1 MKALG
6 GRIPARISRGWILP
20 LTISLAAAVFW
31 VVFLGQAEDSVFGKV
46 PILDEVYYLD
56 QAAARTKDP
65 SGAPEPFFVSPLYP
79 LLIAMTGSGESVPDS
94 RVFPPGQ
101 LRGIRLFQIGCW
113 LGVVIFLRLI
123 AGRVMA
129 REMDPG
135 WKNDLILW
143 LPAVLFALYRPAAV
157 YTVSILLE
165 LPLLLLVTA
174 SIYLMTRLWDSVGED
189 RGPGRGFLM
198 SLILGVVLG
207 LAGLL
212 RGTAL
217 LLLVPALV
225 LVARNATGG
234 KARLGQVLLVPA
246 TVLAVLAPAVIHN
259 SRIAGRL
266 TSPTL
271 NAGVNL
277 FIGNGPEAN
286 GFYVAVVPGDWR
298 HDPAGREYLAERRGG
313 PVPSLATADRIWGR
327 EAWRSMTGNPARTAG
342 LWLKKVWLHLQ
353 GWEID
358 QLTPLTGWRNAAPV
372 LAWMPVPFS
381 LLVALGLGGMAG
393 RWRDQRVRWLAAA
406 LAVLVAGQS
415 LFFVVSRYRLVLVP
429 VLCLLATVGLV
440 EILRKNHGAVLVSLL
455 AVLVTI
461 PWGLEGTRNMW
472 RAQALANEALRWAEI
487 GAQGNT
493 EDSILARETAENLY
507 RESLANKAA
516 GPAPWLG
523 LAALLI
529 ADGQRGEAAGIL
541 AEGALVSFRNLEIN
555 KALLALW
562 LEDGRRIEALELTRA
577 ILADHPRDA
586 DTLHNRT
593 VLLAEAGR
601 GEEALEVAGNLIS
614 AHPGDARGYIDLG
627 IILARA
633 GRRRE
638 ARAVFEQGL
647 VVVPGNPLL
656 QQNLDLLEN

>member
-1 MKALG
+1 MKDPG
-6 GRIPARISRGWILP
+6 GRTPARISRGWIWP
-20 LTISLAAAVFW
+20 LTVFLAAAVFW

-65 SGAPEPFFVSPLYP
+65 SVASEPYFVSPLYP

-101 LRGIRLFQIGCW
+101 LRGIRLFQIACW
-113 LGVVIFLRLI
+113 LGVVILLRLI
-123 AGRVMA
+123 AGRFMGRA
-129 REMDPG
+129 TEPG
-135 WKNDLILW
+135 WKKDLILW

-165 LPLLLLVTA
+165 MPLVLLVTA
-174 SIYLMTRLWDSVGED
+174 AVYLMTRLED
-189 RGPGRGFLM
+189 RVNGPGRGVVFP
-198 SLILGVVLG
+198 LILGVVLG
-207 LAGLL
+207 LGGLF

-225 LVARNATGG
+225 LAARNAADR
-234 KARLGQVLLVPA
+234 KAAIGRVLLVLA
-246 TVLAVLAPAVIHN
+246 AVVFVLSPAVIHN

-266 TSPTL
+266 TGPTL

-298 HDPAGREYLAERRGG
+298 HDPAGREYLAERQGG
-313 PVPSLATADRIWGR
+313 PIPSLATADRIWGR
-327 EAWRSMTGNPARTAG
+327 EALRTMVGNPARTAG

-358 QLTPLTGWRNAAPV
+358 QLTPLTGWRNAAPI
-372 LAWMPVPFS
+372 LAWMPVPFA

-415 LFFVVSRYRLVLVP
+415 LFFVVSRYRLALVP
-429 VLCLLATVGLV
+429 ILCLLATVGLV
-440 EILRKNHGAVLVSLL
+440 EILRKNRRAVLVSLL
-455 AVLVTI
+455 AVLVTV

-487 GAQGNT
+487 GDQGNT
-493 EDSILARETAENLY
+493 EDSASAREIAENLY

-529 ADGQRGEAAGIL
+529 EDGQREEAAGIL
-541 AEGALVSFRNLEIN
+541 AEGALVTFRNLEIN
-555 KALLALW
+555 KVLLALW
-562 LEDGRRIEALELTRA
+562 LEDGRRLEALELTRS

-601 GEEALEVAGNLIS
+601 GEEALVVAGTLIG
-614 AHPGDARGYIDLG
+614 AHPGDARGYIDTG

-647 VVVPGNPLL
+647 AAVPGDPLL
-656 QQNLDLLEN
+656 QRNLDLLEK